1 MEQIIDYIFFAIVLT
16 VVISLVKF
24 FFDNQARG
32 KAHQIAAISAAIL
45 TVVFWYFGA
54 GFYKLILV
62 SFAVFGFFDFIGRY
76 FEQYFYIAFA
86 KVHALIR
93 YLFAKVKQ
101 LVFSLIQKIKNK

>member
-1 MEQIIDYIFFAIVLT
+1 MQEIIDYVFFAIVLT

-32 KAHQIAAISAAIL
+32 KAHQISAISAAIL
-45 TVVFWYFGA
+45 TVVFWWFGA
-54 GFYKLILV
+54 GFYKLVLV
-62 SFAVFGFFDFIGRY
+62 SFAVFGFFDFVGRY
-76 FEQYFYIAFA
+76 FEQYFYIVFA

>member
-1 MEQIIDYIFFAIVLT
+1 MEQIMDYIFYAIVLT

-32 KAHQIAAISAAIL
+32 KAHQISAISAAIL
-45 TVVFWYFGA
+45 TVVFWWFGA

-62 SFAVFGFFDFIGRY
+62 SFAVFGFFDFVGRY

-101 LVFSLIQKIKNK
+101 LVSSLIQKIKNK

>member
-16 VVISLVKF
+16 FVISLVKF

-32 KAHQIAAISAAIL
+32 KAHQIAAIL

-62 SFAVFGFFDFIGRY
+62 SFAVFGFFDFVGRY

-93 YLFAKVKQ
+93 YLFAKIKQ
-101 LVFSLIQKIKNK
+101 LVSSLIQKIKNK